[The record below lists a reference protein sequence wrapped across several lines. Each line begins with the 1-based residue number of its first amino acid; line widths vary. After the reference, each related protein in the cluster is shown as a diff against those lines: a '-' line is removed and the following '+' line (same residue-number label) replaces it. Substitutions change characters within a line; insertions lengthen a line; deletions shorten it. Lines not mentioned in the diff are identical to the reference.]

1 MLGVGL
7 DLVLVLWTCLATPV
21 MLVGGRRVRMPK
33 PSLSFSVK
41 LLVCPLCFILSLLS
55 STFVLILSDG
65 HSSTSF
71 QKLLK

>member
-41 LLVCPLCFILSLLS
+41 LLVCSLCFILSLFFFKA
-55 STFVLILSDG
+55 FVLS
-65 HSSTSF
+65 
-71 QKLLK
+71 